1 MKHTNRL
8 DTPYTR
14 RSFLKAS
21 ALATA
26 ALALPGRRVLG
37 ANGDIRVA
45 VIGLGGK
52 GRQHSELFGK
62 VAGTRVVAVCDV
74 DATRVARVVEEA
86 RKRGESPETAN
97 DPRRILERKDV
108 DAVVIATPNHW
119 HALLT
124 LWAIQAGKDVYVEKP
139 VSHSVWEGE
148 RMVAAQKS
156 SGRVVQA
163 GTQYRSC
170 RGLGAATAWLNE
182 GHVGK
187 PLWGHVL
194 WYQHRPPI
202 GKCAPFTPTDV
213 NYDLWCGP
221 APCEPLT
228 RPKLHYDWHWVWAT
242 GDGDLGNSGIHAFDA
257 CRWFARQKGFPRRVL
272 GLGGRFT
279 YDDAAQTPNTQ
290 LTLLDY
296 PDVPILIENRNLP
309 MEKDMDIMDTYRRIR
324 EGFVVQY
331 EGGYFAGLRAGGVV
345 IGPKGERL
353 KEFPGDGGNDHQV
366 NFIEAVRNRRQSTL
380 HAPIQEGHISSAVC
394 HLGNLAYRLG
404 QPTATATCRQTVAA
418 HAHADETFDRL
429 VKSLEGIGVDLG
441 KTPFAMGPWLEINP
455 KTGQIRS
462 AGKGQNAKRDQ
473 ARAMSRGAHR
483 APYVLP
489 EKV

>member
-1 MKHTNRL
+1 MKNDSQLR
-8 DTPYTR
+8 TPHTR
-14 RSFLKAS
+14 RSFLKVC
-21 ALATA
+21 ALAA
-26 ALALPGRRVLG
+26 AGWAIPGSRVLG
-37 ANGDIRVA
+37 ANGDIRIA
-45 VIGLGGK
+45 VIGLGNK
-52 GRQHSELFGK
+52 GRQHVELFSKLPG
-62 VAGTRVVAVCDV
+62 VRVVCVSDV
-74 DATRVARVVEEA
+74 DPKRVERVVEEA
-86 RKRGESPETAN
+86 MKRGQSPESAN
-97 DPRRILERKDV
+97 DPRKMLDRQDV

-156 SGRVVQA
+156 SGRIVQS

-182 GHVGK
+182 GHIGK

-194 WYQHRPPI
+194 WYEHRPPI
-202 GKCAPFTPTDV
+202 GKCAPFTPTDL

-290 LTLLDY
+290 LSLLDY

-309 MEKDMDIMDTYRRIR
+309 MEKDTDIMDTYRRIR
-324 EGFVVQY
+324 EGFVLQF
-331 EGGYFAGLRAGGVV
+331 EGGYFAGLRAGGLV

-353 KEFPGDGGNDHQV
+353 REFPGDGGDSHLA
-366 NFIEAVRNRRQSTL
+366 NFIEAVRNRRQSIL
-380 HAPIQEGHISSAVC
+380 HAPIEEGHISSAVC
-394 HLGNLAYRLG
+394 HLGNIAYRLG
-404 QPTATATCRQTVAA
+404 EPTATATCRQTVAA
-418 HAHADETFDRL
+418 HGHADETFDRL

-441 KTPFAMGPWLEINP
+441 KMPFSMGPWLEINP
-455 KTGQIRS
+455 KTGKVRN
-462 AGKGQNAKRDQ
+462 AGKGRTVKRDQ
-473 ARAMSRGAHR
+473 ARTLAHGSHR
-483 APYVLP
+483 APYALP